1 MGLGIL
7 VLILVLTVG
16 MTGCAAADSS
26 ANHTKALVLLYMVGS
41 DLESKNGAGTSDLL
55 TILNSYGSTDPK
67 KLDFIVAFGGSKK
80 SGWNGMKVATIEQLK
95 EDARD
100 EQFGNGREYLYSD
113 LQADMGSGR
122 SFSQFLSTAMASR
135 TGDRNIL
142 IISDH
147 GGSYSGI
154 GMDERTSNLL
164 LMDDIDTA
172 LKQHP
177 VSFDP
182 IIFDACLMGSVEVA
196 KTVKPYTKLMF
207 GSEEIQWGSY
217 DYENLVGPLIKNPST
232 DTRTLST
239 LLADAYI
246 RRNAED
252 ANIKTSSIIDATKVP
267 AIRDGLDKLGA
278 KLIQVVKTEEGLHD
292 IKAAY
297 NNAIRLGVTDGDAGT
312 SVDLVS
318 LMTNIGKKRP
328 ELNSDTQKIIAL
340 TKKAVVFEKHN
351 SYSQSVCGISIAA
364 PDAMDIK
371 QYDKYGQG
379 VKIGPKWD
387 EFFRT
392 MVITS
397 QEGVQESGPAEE
409 EKTTEIAVTEA
420 GSGTIIPTMSDASDL
435 SRPVFAGKGNGA
447 FQLQDPFQDASIY
460 AAFYKVNGPELL
472 EIGTL
477 PIEKG
482 VDGLYRI
489 PAWDGRWYYLKD
501 TAGTGKPLLVDLVYN
516 YDTVDGHNT
525 HFSWISMENG
535 GYSTNASL
543 VTFIKQGTNLPQIMI
558 SPCYRTD
565 DGAEVLGDGMNA
577 FGQGTRVTT
586 FTDAYN
592 TASKNTVERVLA
604 TGTAGPQTTMSY
616 AMLPDGTYAAG
627 IMAYYDNDEPV
638 VTDEFR
644 LLTIRNGAVV
654 SSSTGPIP

>member
-1 MGLGIL
+1 MGMGIIIL
-7 VLILVLTVG
+7 VLALSIG
-16 MTGCAAADSS
+16 ITGCAAADPSP
-26 ANHTKALVLLYMVGS
+26 NHTKTLVLLYLVGS
-41 DLESKNGAGTSDLL
+41 DLESKSGAGTSDLL
-55 TILNSYGSTDPK
+55 TILDSYGSTDSK
-67 KLDFIVAFGGSKK
+67 KLDFVVAFGGSKK
-80 SGWNGMKVATIEQLK
+80 SGWNGMKIATIGQLK
-95 EDARD
+95 EDAKD
-100 EQFGNGREYLYSD
+100 EQFGNGRDYLFSD

-122 SFSQFLSTAMASR
+122 SFSQFLSTAMVSR

-164 LMDDIDTA
+164 LMDDIDKA
-172 LKQHP
+172 LKDHP

-217 DYENLVGPLIKNPST
+217 DYESLVGPLTKNPST
-232 DTRTLST
+232 DTKTLST
-239 LLADAYI
+239 MLADSYI

-267 AIRDGLDKLGA
+267 AIRDSLDKLGT
-278 KLIQVVKTEEGLHD
+278 KLIPVVKTEEGLHD
-292 IKAAY
+292 LKAAY

-340 TKKAVVFEKHN
+340 AKKAVIFEKHN

-364 PDAMDIK
+364 PDAMNIQ

-392 MVITS
+392 MVIHS
-397 QEGVQESGPAEE
+397 QENAQESESTEE
-409 EKTTEIAVTEA
+409 EKVSEIVPVTS
-420 GSGTIIPTMSDASDL
+420 GSGTVISSINNGADL
-435 SRPVFAGKGNGA
+435 SRPAFTDKGNGA
-447 FQLQDPFQDASIY
+447 FQLEDPYQDASIY

-472 EIGTL
+472 EIGTI
-477 PIEKG
+477 PITKG

-501 TAGTGKPLLVDLVYN
+501 TSGKGMSLLVDLVYN

-525 HFSWISMENG
+525 YFSWISLDSS
-535 GYSTNASL
+535 GYATNASL
-543 VTFIKQGTNLPQIMI
+543 VTFVKQGTNLPQIMI
-558 SPCYRTD
+558 SPCYENEDR
-565 DGAEVLGDGMNA
+565 AEVLGDGMNA
-577 FGQGTRVTT
+577 FGQGTRVTSY
-586 FTDAYN
+586 TDAYN
-592 TASKNTVERVLA
+592 TASKNTVERTLG
-604 TGTAGPQTTMSY
+604 TGTAGPQTTISY
-616 AMLPDGTYAAG
+616 SMLPDGTYAAG
-627 IMAYYDNDEPV
+627 IMAYYDNDEPI

-644 LLTIRNGAVV
+644 LLTIRNGAIT
-654 SSSTGPIP
+654 SSSIGPIP